1 MLEAIKEE
9 HRKVLTQLASNV
21 DILHAENRKVYEST
35 KLVIDKV
42 YTGTVKTVGEMTYHF
57 VRVIKRAYKK
67 GSDAN
72 TAQGMGGNVHQKW
85 LCILV
90 VCLSGNYN
98 KN

>member
-1 MLEAIKEE
+1 LEAIREE
-9 HRKVLTQLASNV
+9 HRKVLAQLASNV
-21 DILHAENRKVYEST
+21 EILHAENRKVYEST

-42 YTGTVKTVGEMTYHF
+42 YTGTVKAVGEMTDHF
-57 VRVIKRAYKK
+57 VEVIKRSYKK
-67 GSDAN
+67 GSDPN

-85 LCILV
+85 FCILV